1 MSNPPTHP
9 NWLQTIHHDGSE
21 KYVSILYPRIGE
33 QVRIRIRVGKNAPV
47 RRVILRTLPDGEQ
60 VFAGMQQSEASATAV
75 WWQVDL
81 TIASPITHYRFI
93 LECDDGIWWYTAAG
107 AVNYDPLD
115 NTDFRILGDYDAP
128 DWLQTAVFYQIFPDR
143 FADGDPDSNPEN
155 TIAWEQSP
163 APDAPFPT
171 VFYGGDLDGIR
182 QKLPY
187 LQELGINAL
196 YLNPIF
202 TAYSNHKYD
211 VADFMQIDPHFGGDD
226 ALIALR
232 DGLNERDMRY
242 ILDIVPNHC
251 GYDHPWFQAARADE
265 NAPEA
270 AFFTFH
276 NHPDEYESWLGV
288 WSLPKLNYNSME
300 LRRRLYKNDDAIF
313 RHWLKP
319 PYAADGWRVDVA
331 NMLGRQGATQVG
343 HKISRGI
350 RKAVKK
356 TAPNAYLMGE
366 NFFDA
371 TSQLQG
377 NEWDGV
383 MNYTGFIEPLWHW
396 LKGYNRGAHH
406 FVGEIVSPVVWP
418 TTAVVSAW
426 RSRRAS
432 IAWGIAMQQYNL
444 IGSHDVS
451 RIRTMTGGNDALHRL
466 AITILL
472 TFPGVPSLYYGD
484 EIGMEDDPSLE
495 ARGCMIWDDSR
506 WDHDLLAFHKRL
518 ITLRK
523 ESQTLQRGGFQ
534 LLLTEVDTLAYQR
547 EGVGGRFIIIA
558 HRGEEARAALPLPL
572 HHADI
577 ADGTVFTEFFSGQ
590 RLAVVDGALPLPAL
604 PQGATL
610 WVEGRG

>member
-1 MSNPPTHP
+1 MSNSIIRPS
-9 NWLQTIHHDGSE
+9 WLQTIHHDGSE

-33 QVRIRIRVGKNAPV
+33 QVRIRIRAGKDAPV
-47 RRVILRTLPDGEQ
+47 RRIILRTLPDGEQ
-60 VFAGMQQSEASATAV
+60 VFALMQQGEASATAN
-75 WWQVDL
+75 WWQIDL
-81 TIASPITHYRFI
+81 TIEAPITHYRFI
-93 LECDDGIWWYTAAG
+93 LECDDGIWWYTATG

-115 NTDFRILGDYDAP
+115 NTDFRILGDYNAP

-143 FADGDPDSNPEN
+143 FADGDSSTNPDNAL
-155 TIAWEQSP
+155 AWEQSP
-163 APDAPFPT
+163 APDADFPT
-171 VFYGGDLDGIR
+171 VFYGGDLDGIC

-232 DGLNERDMRY
+232 GALDERDMRY

-251 GYDHPWFQAARADE
+251 GYSHHWFQAARVSLD
-265 NAPEA
+265 APEA
-270 AFFTFH
+270 EFFTFH

-288 WSLPKLNYNSME
+288 WSLPKLNYNSLE
-300 LRRRLYKNDDAIF
+300 LRRRLYKSSDAVF

-331 NMLGRQGATQVG
+331 NMLGRQGSTQIG

-396 LKGYNRGAHH
+396 LKGYKRGAHH
-406 FVGEIVSPVVWP
+406 FVGEVVSPIEWP
-418 TTAVVSAW
+418 TTAVNAAW
-426 RSRRAS
+426 QSRRAS
-432 IAWGIAMQQYNL
+432 IAWGIAVQQYNL

-466 AITILL
+466 ATTIML

-484 EIGMEDDPSLE
+484 EIGMEDAPSLE

-506 WDHDLLAFHKRL
+506 WNHDLLAFHKQL
-518 ITLRK
+518 IALRK
-523 ESQTLQRGGFQ
+523 GSQTLQRGGFQ
-534 LLLTEVDTLAYQR
+534 MLLTEVDTLAYQR

-558 HRGEEARAALPLPL
+558 HRGEQPRPAAPLPL

-577 ADGTVFTEFFSGQ
+577 TDGATFTEFFSGQ
-590 RLAVVDGALPLPAL
+590 QLTVIDGTLPLLAL

-610 WVEGRG
+610 WVENQG

>member
-1 MSNPPTHP
+1 MTNSTFPD
-9 NWLQTIHHDGSE
+9 WLETIHHDGSE
-21 KYVSILYPRIGE
+21 KYVSILYPRIGDC
-33 QVRIRIRVGKNAPV
+33 VRLRIRVGKNAPV
-47 RRVILRTLPDGEQ
+47 RRIILRTLPDGEQ
-60 VFAGMQQSEASATAV
+60 VFAIMERGEESATSA
-75 WWQVDL
+75 WWQIDL
-81 TIASPITHYRFI
+81 PIDAPVVHYRFV

-107 AVNYDPLD
+107 AVDYDPLD
-115 NTDFRILGDYDAP
+115 TTDFRILGDYDAP

-143 FADGDPDSNPEN
+143 FADGDPRTNPEN
-155 TIAWEQSP
+155 SLAWEQPP
-163 APDAPFPT
+163 APDAQFPT

-211 VADFMQIDPHFGGDD
+211 VADFMQIDPHFGGDE

-232 DGLNERDMRY
+232 GALNERDMRY

-251 GYDHPWFQAARADE
+251 GYDHHWFQAARTSLD
-265 NAPEA
+265 APEA
-270 AFFTFH
+270 EFFTFH

-300 LRRRLYKNDDAIF
+300 LRRRLYKSSDAVF

-331 NMLGRQGATQVG
+331 NMLGRQGETQIG

-371 TSQLQG
+371 TTQLQG
-377 NEWDGV
+377 DEWDGV

-396 LKGYNRGAHH
+396 LRGYNRGAHRFEGH
-406 FVGEIVSPVVWP
+406 IVSPVAWP
-418 TTAVVSAW
+418 TTAVNAAW

-466 AITILL
+466 ATLILL

-506 WDHDLLAFHKRL
+506 WDHDLLGFHKRL
-518 ITLRK
+518 IALRK
-523 ESQTLQRGGFQ
+523 RSQTLQRGGFQ
-534 LLLTEVDTLAYQR
+534 MLLAEADTLVYQR
-547 EGVGGRFIIIA
+547 EGINGRFIIIA
-558 HRGEEARAALPLPL
+558 HRGEEPRSATPLPL

-577 ADGTVFTEFFSGQ
+577 ADGTLFTEFFSGQ
-590 RLAVVDGALPLPAL
+590 ELTAVDGVLPLPAL

-610 WVEGRG
+610 WQCV